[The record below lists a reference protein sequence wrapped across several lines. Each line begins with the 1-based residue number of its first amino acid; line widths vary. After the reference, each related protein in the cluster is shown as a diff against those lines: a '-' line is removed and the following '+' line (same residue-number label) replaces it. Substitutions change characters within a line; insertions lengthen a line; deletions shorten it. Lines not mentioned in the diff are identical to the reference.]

1 MASVERGSISLTAA
15 PTSRFSSRDN
25 HGAISKYP
33 SIITAQQP
41 ILFINEARHEETKR
55 VDIRANLTICFP
67 ASI

>member
-15 PTSRFSSRDN
+15 PTHRFSSRDN

-33 SIITAQQP
+33 SITAQQP
-41 ILFINEARHEETKR
+41 FLFINEARHEETKR

-67 ASI
+67 VGI